1 MLRGYVLA
9 LSVLLFQRCILASRL
24 MEASDF
30 RDTLHIE
37 NVPIVSSTAVLRAV
51 AESLATEDR
60 QIILST
66 FQVSPDAPH
75 DLIRVLVRNFAQS
88 LSAQGLLHHSLLVAS
103 DLFSARFVLDE
114 SIPCVVDNV
123 MPTLFA
129 DMSNGVIKEG
139 FYPNVSKWLWTEQL
153 LSLDMTVMYMDW
165 DVTVVQN
172 PFLRLDGTYDVQG
185 LSDFHNS
192 PKHTGKLQVSHL

>member
-1 MLRGYVLA
+1 
-9 LSVLLFQRCILASRL
+9 

-37 NVPIVSSTAVLRAV
+37 NVPVVSSTAELEAV
-51 AESLATEDR
+51 AESLATKDR

-66 FQVSPDAPH
+66 FEVSPDGQH
-75 DLIRVLVRNFAQS
+75 GLIRDLVRNFAQS
-88 LSAQGLLHHSLLVAS
+88 LSAQDLLQHSLLVAR
-103 DLFSARFVLDE
+103 DLYSARFVLEE

-123 MPTLFA
+123 MPALFA
-129 DMSNGVIKEG
+129 GMSNGVIKEG
-139 FYPNVSKWLWTEQL
+139 FDPTVSKWLWTEQL
-153 LSLDMTVMYMDW
+153 LNLDMTVMFMDW

-172 PFLRLDGTYDVQG
+172 PFLRLDDTYDVQG

-192 PKHTGKLQVSHL
+192 PKHTGKLQVSLL